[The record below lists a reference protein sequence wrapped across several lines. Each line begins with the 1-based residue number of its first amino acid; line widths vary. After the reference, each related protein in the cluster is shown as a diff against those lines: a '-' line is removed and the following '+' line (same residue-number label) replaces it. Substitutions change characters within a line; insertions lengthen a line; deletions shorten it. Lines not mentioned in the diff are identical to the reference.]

1 MLLPYWTDGRIAS
14 MEGLYYESAAT
25 TPFHFMAVAPLSG
38 PGNASN
44 PVRGLDYRTIQD
56 FDLGVRY
63 MQLLGVRYYM
73 AYSTE
78 AKAKADANPAL
89 RQVASVRDHDGL
101 PPSGWKIY
109 EVQGHATVAPLD
121 FEPIVVT
128 PHAGTQAECFGRAPA
143 VGERKAE
150 LGPWECLAAGWW
162 NDPKALDRP
171 LAAGGPASWK
181 RVPAS
186 KAESAPK
193 QPLPKVKVTNIHQ
206 TDASVS
212 FRVSRTGVPV
222 VVRTSY
228 FPNWEASGADGPWRL
243 TPNFMVVVP
252 TSKTVTLRYARSG
265 PEIIGI
271 ALSIFGLAGL
281 GGLIF
286 WWPRGP
292 DDEPEHPGPDEI
304 PGAGPPEP
312 GGDRAELPSGGP
324 PPEVVGISGEEP
336 QVPGLV

>member
-1 MLLPYWTDGRIAS
+1 MLLPYWTNGRIAS

-25 TPFHFMAVAPLSG
+25 TPFQFMAVAPLSG

-44 PVRGLDYRTIQD
+44 PVRGLDYRNIED

-63 MQLLGVRYYM
+63 MQLMGVRYYM

-78 AKAKADANPAL
+78 AKAKADANPDL
-89 RQVASVRDHDGL
+89 RQVAELKDHDGT

-109 EVQGHATVAPLD
+109 EVKGHATVAPLA

-128 PHAGTQAECFGRAPA
+128 PHSGTQAECFGRAPIA
-143 VGERKAE
+143 GERKAE
-150 LGPWECLAAGWW
+150 LGPWECMATGWW

-171 LAAGGPASWK
+171 LAAGGPDSWK

-206 TDASVS
+206 TDDSVS
-212 FRVSRTGVPV
+212 FDVSRTGVPV
-222 VVRTSY
+222 VIRTSY
-228 FPNWEASGADGPWRL
+228 YPNWEASGAEGPWRL

-252 TSKTVTLRYARSG
+252 TSKTVTLNYARSG
-265 PEIIGI
+265 PEIVGI
-271 ALSIFGLAGL
+271 ALSVFGVVGL

-286 WWPRGP
+286 WRPKDPEDEPVDRGP
-292 DDEPEHPGPDEI
+292 DDP
-304 PGAGPPEP
+304 PGAGPAPPADDWSETTSWSASPEP
-312 GGDRAELPSGGP
+312 ADPSGKD
-324 PPEVVGISGEEP
+324 P